1 MTPGVGILGT
11 GLDVVDVE
19 AFAAQLNE
27 PGTSFARVFTARERR
42 EARSRAAAH
51 APGGAGSGRCD
62 PGSDGAVPC
71 REAPGPADANGVA
84 APGGRPDPRAAGSAR
99 ACAGQPATSGRVGA
113 AVGLEEAR
121 HLAARWAAKEAFVKA
136 WSAAL
141 HGSPP
146 VMGHVAWHEIE
157 IVSDPW
163 HRPAIALH
171 GEAARAFAES
181 AKENKKRHKCCDG
194 RRPGDRRG
202 GLGPRGPD
210 GSAFVRW
217 RALWLKRVILLIGK
231 PLL

>member
-62 PGSDGAVPC
+62 PGSDGAATPF
-71 REAPGPADANGVA
+71 ASAG
-84 APGGRPDPRAAGSAR
+84 PGGRPDPRAAGSAR

-181 AKENKKRHKCCDG
+181 VGRARIHVSLSHDG
-194 RRPGDRRG
+194 PM
-202 GLGPRGPD
+202 
-210 GSAFVRW
+210 AAAQAIVE
-217 RALWLKRVILLIGK
+217 AA
-231 PLL
+231 

>member
-84 APGGRPDPRAAGSAR
+84 APGEIGRA
-99 ACAGQPATSGRVGA
+99 
-113 AVGLEEAR
+113 
-121 HLAARWAAKEAFVKA
+121 
-136 WSAAL
+136 
-141 HGSPP
+141 
-146 VMGHVAWHEIE
+146 HV
-157 IVSDPW
+157 
-163 HRPAIALH
+163 
-171 GEAARAFAES
+171 
-181 AKENKKRHKCCDG
+181 
-194 RRPGDRRG
+194 
-202 GLGPRGPD
+202 
-210 GSAFVRW
+210 
-217 RALWLKRVILLIGK
+217 
-231 PLL
+231 

>member
-146 VMGHVAWHEIE
+146 VKGHVAWHEIE

-163 HRPAIALH
+163 HRPGMALH

-181 AKENKKRHKCCDG
+181 VGRARIHVSLSHDG
-194 RRPGDRRG
+194 PM
-202 GLGPRGPD
+202 
-210 GSAFVRW
+210 AAAQAIVE
-217 RALWLKRVILLIGK
+217 AA
-231 PLL
+231 

>member
-71 REAPGPADANGVA
+71 REAPG
-84 APGGRPDPRAAGSAR
+84 SAR

-163 HRPAIALH
+163 HRPGIALH

-181 AKENKKRHKCCDG
+181 VGRARIHVSLSHDG
-194 RRPGDRRG
+194 PM
-202 GLGPRGPD
+202 
-210 GSAFVRW
+210 AAAQAIVE
-217 RALWLKRVILLIGK
+217 AA
-231 PLL
+231 